1 VRRRRGSPFAALL
14 LGLAA
19 AAPAAAQVGLGGAQG
34 WSAGSP
40 GLPGAPEAGAWF
52 GHATVAGDF
61 DGDGHEDLAISS
73 PRATVG
79 GDAVAGEVLVL
90 YGSPDGLVADGHQL
104 WNQDSTGL
112 PDASE
117 PNDFFGWSLAA
128 GDFDADGFADLVVG
142 VPFEDVGGFESAGAL
157 HVLRGSAA
165 GLTTDGTRYYEP
177 GNALIPDAAEPGD
190 QFGAALAVGDFDE
203 DGFDDL
209 AVGSPGEDQEGV
221 PTYVDLGAL
230 HVFFGSATGLQA
242 SGSLFF
248 RPGDGVITVPAPDGD
263 LSFAA
268 ALAAGPLVANGQD
281 QIAIGIPRLDVD
293 GEASAGGVVVLNN
306 VAAGGAI
313 LGIFTQATTGVP
325 GVPEEGDSCGA
336 SLALGAFDGGPLMDV
351 VVGCPG
357 EAVGADADAGA
368 IVVLTDPFTPELSA
382 SLWTQDSL
390 PPFESEAED
399 RFGAELAIGD
409 FDADGRDDLGIG
421 HPGETIGGVASFGGG
436 ALLFGSADG
445 LTADGFQ
452 GLPLG
457 TFKVTVE
464 LQFGYALAAG
474 RFSGHDGDDL
484 AMSLPRSP
492 VDGEDEA
499 GAVSIFPSIVLFR
512 DGFESGDVSE
522 WTVASL

>member
-1 VRRRRGSPFAALL
+1 VKATRPFLLALATL
-14 LGLAA
+14 T
-19 AAPAAAQVGLGGAQG
+19 AAPAPGQVGQVGTQYWNAG
-34 WSAGSP
+34 SAG
-40 GLPGAPEAGAWF
+40 LPTLPEAGAWL
-52 GHATVAGDF
+52 GHATAAGDF
-61 DGDGHEDLAISS
+61 DGDGFDDLAISS

-90 YGSPDGLVADGHQL
+90 YGTEGGLAAAGHQV
-104 WNQDSTGL
+104 WNQDSAGV
-112 PDASE
+112 PDSAE

-128 GDFDADGFADLVVG
+128 GDFDADGFDDLVVG
-142 VPFEDVGGFESAGAL
+142 VPFEDTSGFESSGAL

-177 GNALIPDAAEPGD
+177 GGALIPDDAEPGD
-190 QFGAALAVGDFDE
+190 QFAAAFAVGDFDA

-221 PTYVDLGAL
+221 PTWVDLGAL
-230 HVFFGSATGLQA
+230 HVFFGAATGLQA

-248 RPGDGVITVPAPDGD
+248 RPGDGVVTAPLPGDG

-268 ALAAGPLVANGQD
+268 ALAAGPLIGNGQD

-293 GEASAGGVVVLNN
+293 GSDAAGGVAVLNHP
-306 VAAGGAI
+306 AGGGTI
-313 LGIFTQATTGVP
+313 LGLFTQATTGVP
-325 GVPEEGDSCGA
+325 GVPEDSDNCGA
-336 SLALGAFDGGPLMDV
+336 ALAVGVFDGGALADV
-351 VVGCPG
+351 AVGCPG
-357 EAVGADADAGA
+357 EAVGADTNAGA
-368 IVVLTDPFTPELSA
+368 VNVLIDPFTPDFTA
-382 SLWTQDSL
+382 AIWTQDAL
-390 PPFESEAED
+390 PPFASEVDD
-399 RFGAELAIGD
+399 RFGAELAVGD
-409 FDADGRDDLGIG
+409 FDADGRDDLVIG

-436 ALLFGSADG
+436 VLLFGSAEG
-445 LTADGFQ
+445 LTADDFQ

-457 TFKVTVE
+457 IFKVTDG

-499 GAVSIFPSIVLFR
+499 GAVAVYPSIVLFL

-522 WTVASL
+522 WTAASL